1 MRFLTIQEEQEL
13 RALHRK
19 ERDRRVCD
27 RIKAILLSNQ
37 GWTYLMIAQAL
48 MIDDQTV
55 SQHVSEFKE
64 SKKLRPENGGSSS
77 KLTQAETQA
86 LEAHLQTT
94 LYTKIQDICLY
105 VEATFGKKYK
115 VSGMQSWMRHHD
127 FVYKKPKGFPAK
139 ATVEAQE
146 AFIKKYDLLMKTTP
160 EDEPIVFG
168 DSVHPTQ
175 STVLSYGW
183 IKKGK
188 EHYIPTTGMR
198 TRVNITGAINLETLD
213 VFHRE
218 FEKVNAKS
226 FVDFLKV
233 MEGEWYPK
241 APKIHF
247 IVDRG
252 SCHTSKDVREYLKDS
267 RIVLHYLPP
276 YSPNLNP
283 IERLWKIM
291 HEHVSN
297 NVYYGKKE
305 EFIGAIRNF
314 FNKTILNIKDL
325 IRDRVADNFAL
336 LKT

>member
-1 MRFLTIQEEQEL
+1 MRFLSPQEEQEL

-55 SQHVSEFKE
+55 SQHVSEYKE
-64 SKKLRPENGGSSS
+64 SRKLKPESGGSPS
-77 KLTQAETQA
+77 KLTEAEAQA
-86 LEAHLQTT
+86 LETHLQTT
-94 LYTKIQDICLY
+94 LYTKIQDICVY
-105 VEATFGKKYK
+105 VEAIFGKKYT

-146 AFIKKYDLLMKTTP
+146 AFIKKYASLMNTTP
-160 EDEPIVFG
+160 EDEPILFG

-175 STVLSYGW
+175 ATVLSYGW

-188 EHYIPTTGMR
+188 EHHIPTTGMR

-218 FEKVNAKS
+218 FEKINGKS
-226 FVDFLKV
+226 FVEFLKV
-233 MEGEWYPK
+233 MEEEWCPK

-252 SCHTSKDVREYLKDS
+252 SCHTSKEVKAYLRSS

-291 HEHVSN
+291 HEYVSN
-297 NVYYGKKE
+297 NVYYRKKE
-305 EFIGAIRNF
+305 EFIEAIREF
-314 FNKTILNIKDL
+314 FNKTILNIKG
-325 IRDRVADNFAL
+325 IIQDRVTDNFAL
-336 LKT
+336 LNT